1 MMMKYKVSEVAK
13 DLNVS
18 NKEVLDILKDYG
30 EPKKSVTAL
39 VEDEL
44 DIVFETFTQKRN
56 MENLDAYFASADQP
70 VVAEQPAEAPKA
82 EEDEKV

>member
-13 DLNVS
+13 DLNVP

-39 VEDEL
+39 QEDEL
-44 DIVFETFTQKRN
+44 DIVF
-56 MENLDAYFASADQP
+56 
-70 VVAEQPAEAPKA
+70 
-82 EEDEKV
+82 